1 MKQFLQQQQ
10 MKGTGLSASS
20 SPMGAQ
26 SSPPPPPQ
34 PKESFVRRYKFMWPL
49 LLTVNLAVGGHF
61 LFPLFD
67 PFNGLF
73 KIMEFVCRMIRIFGL
88 FCLLNVFLD
97 IVVCGWDR
105 LIVHFLIFQIFFS
118 EF

>member
-1 MKQFLQQQQ
+1 

-67 PFNGLF
+67 PFNGKKIDFWLEDASLF
-73 KIMEFVCRMIRIFGL
+73 QSFDFKK
-88 FCLLNVFLD
+88 NA
-97 IVVCGWDR
+97 
-105 LIVHFLIFQIFFS
+105 LIVEDSYFHI
-118 EF
+118 